1 MTPKKLVLT
10 FAGLA
15 AVCALLS
22 YAATDRLGRLS
33 RGSTAAAAA
42 RQPGPGYGSY
52 LQIAGVQPLD
62 FDAANKG
69 ARRDGDAWV
78 LGDVD
83 LEAVRALAAAPQDLD
98 VLAGDDPRWI
108 PTQTW
113 KLRHGGASPFA
124 VAKEHC
130 SARHLGQ
137 METMCKADVS
147 VVVERDSPGE
157 GKVVYARSAV
167 PADATDDCR
176 AYADCI
182 AKNAWLD
189 RPTPL
194 PEEVT
199 PLYAFQAGDVRLPVH
214 GTKADWQA
222 SLRADIQLVSDNLTA
237 LRRLDLDD
245 PHIRQNLELQQ
256 DLLEQLEW
264 MAAL

>member
-1 MTPKKLVLT
+1 MTSKKLVLT

-22 YAATDRLGRLS
+22 YGASERLGQLH
-33 RGSTAAAAA
+33 GGPTAAAAS
-42 RQPGPGYGSY
+42 RRLGPGYGSY

-83 LEAVRALAAAPQDLD
+83 LEAVRAAAAEPQDLD

-124 VAKEHC
+124 IAKEHC

-137 METMCKADVS
+137 MEEMCKADVS
-147 VVVERDSPGE
+147 VVVERQGPGE
-157 GKVVYARSAV
+157 GKVVYARPTVPESAS
-167 PADATDDCR
+167 DDCR

-189 RPTPL
+189 RPSPL
-194 PEEVT
+194 PDDLT
-199 PLYAFQAGDVRLPVH
+199 PHYAFQAGDVRLPMH
-214 GTKADWQA
+214 GTKADWQT
-222 SLRADIQLVSDNLTA
+222 SLRSDIQLVSDNLTA

>member
-1 MTPKKLVLT
+1 MTSKKLVLT

-15 AVCALLS
+15 AVCSLLS
-22 YAATDRLGRLS
+22 YAASERLGRV
-33 RGSTAAAAA
+33 RAGSAVAAAAG
-42 RQPGPGYGSY
+42 RSGPGYGSY
-52 LQIAGVQPLD
+52 LQIAGVQPLEY
-62 FDAANKG
+62 DAATRG
-69 ARRDGDAWV
+69 ARRDGQAWV

-83 LEAVRALAAAPQDLD
+83 LEAVRAAAEAPQDLD
-98 VLAGDDPRWI
+98 LLAEADPRWI

-124 VAKEHC
+124 LAKEHC
-130 SARHLGQ
+130 SARHLAA
-137 METMCKADVS
+137 MEAMCKAEIS
-147 VVVERDSPGE
+147 VVVERQSASE
-157 GKVVYARSAV
+157 GHVVYALPRLD
-167 PADATDDCR
+167 PDATDDCR
-176 AYADCI
+176 AYADCV

-194 PEEVT
+194 P
-199 PLYAFQAGDVRLPVH
+199 PDRGPHYAFQAGDIRLPMY
-214 GTKADWQA
+214 GTKAEWQG
-222 SLRADIQLVSDNLTA
+222 SLRSDIQLVSDNLTA